1 MRNRP
6 ERGVTD
12 RGAGKPFYAG
22 RTYRLIT
29 AAFGLLLIGVGC
41 YALFLAD
48 TAGVIRF
55 AGGTAF
61 VAVGGNMVWSAVA
74 ARESWLSRL
83 GPLP

>member
-1 MRNRP
+1 MRR
-6 ERGVTD
+6 E
-12 RGAGKPFYAG
+12 GKPFYAG

-29 AAFGLLLIGVGC
+29 AVFGLLLIGVGC

>member
-1 MRNRP
+1 VRNRP
-6 ERGVTD
+6 ERGATE
-12 RGAGKPFYAG
+12 RGADKPFYAG

-29 AAFGLLLIGVGC
+29 AVLGLILVGAGC

-48 TAGVIRF
+48 AAGVIRF